1 MSHDNEITEREE
13 RVKEIISRLDEEG
26 LSLSEAKELRDE
38 AYDHLEVLRSLT
50 MDDTGTR

>member
-13 RVKEIISRLDEEG
+13 RIKEIISRLDNED

-38 AYDHLEVLRSLT
+38 AHDHLEALRSLT
-50 MDDTGTR
+50 MGDKETR